1 MPSSTTA
8 WARTEAT
15 RPIAVSMGEPAG
27 IGPEIILKAWMA
39 QAAEGIPPF
48 IVFGI
53 PHLFEQLAKAAS
65 VPVALISSS
74 KEAALR
80 FGEALPVFSGM
91 GYRGEIVPGQPSA
104 ATAPCVLLSLERAI
118 TSVRE
123 GSARAMVTAPIQK
136 RVLAGPAF
144 PYPGHTEYL
153 AAKCATGGGAPPE
166 PLMLLVGGGLKV
178 ALVTVH
184 APLRDVP
191 GSLTEAAIVRKGE
204 ILARGLQTD
213 FGIAAPRIAVA
224 ALNPHA
230 GEAGMLGREEIEIIA
245 PAVARLAEKGIDAK
259 GPFPADTLFHESARA
274 NYDAVLCM
282 YHDQALI
289 PLKTLDFRTG
299 VNVTLG
305 LPIVRTSPDH
315 GTALDIAGK
324 GVADASSFIAA
335 LKLAGEIAARRER
348 AAAR

>member
-1 MPSSTTA
+1 MTV
-8 WARTEAT
+8 T

-27 IGPEIILKAWMA
+27 IGPEIILKAW
-39 QAAEGIPPF
+39 AARRTENVPPF

-53 PHLFEQLAKAAS
+53 PHLFERLAKAAG
-65 VPVALISSS
+65 VPIALVPSS

-80 FGEALPVFSGM
+80 FDEGLPVFSGM
-91 GYRGEIVPGQPSA
+91 GYRGEIAPGTPSA
-104 ATAPCVLLSLERAI
+104 ATAPCVLLSLERAL

-136 RVLAGPAF
+136 AVLVGAHF

-153 AAKCATGGGAPPE
+153 AAKCATGGGAAPE
-166 PLMLLVGGGLKV
+166 PLMLLVGGGLRV

-184 APLRDVP
+184 TPLKDVAAQLSP
-191 GSLTEAAIVRKGE
+191 AAIVRKGE
-204 ILARGLQTD
+204 ILARGLETD

-230 GEAGMLGREEIEIIA
+230 GEAGMLGREEIEIIT
-245 PAVARLAEKGIDAK
+245 PAVARLTERGIAAK
-259 GPFPADTLFHESARA
+259 GPFPSDTLFHAGARA

-289 PLKTLDFRTG
+289 PLKTLDFTTG

-305 LPIVRTSPDH
+305 LPVVRTSPDH

-324 GVADASSFIAA
+324 NVADASSLIAA
-335 LKLAGEIAARRER
+335 LKLAGEIAERRER